1 MKRVAVVAE
10 GSTEYNFVQD
20 VLRCELKNV
29 DVVVRDMRGGGISVP
44 SVLRRILPLLHGKF
58 DCVTTMVDF
67 YKFANPGRNKSAED
81 IEGELAKNA
90 AQNKRGGGPVFLPYV
105 QKHEFES
112 LLFADRDAVSEYLG
126 LSAAQHKKLNAVKGK
141 PEDINH
147 DAPPSK
153 RLIGIHGEYNKAV
166 DGIEIVR
173 NIGLAKIAR
182 ECPRFGKWLSRLKKI
197 AKQ

>member
-1 MKRVAVVAE
+1 MKRVAVVVE

-44 SVLRRILPLLHGKF
+44 SVLRRVRPLLSGKF

-67 YKFANPGRNKSAED
+67 YKFANPGRKSGADD
-81 IEGELAKNA
+81 IQRELAEA
-90 AQNKRGGGPVFLPYV
+90 VEQNNRGRSVFLPYV
-105 QKHEFES
+105 QQHEFEA
-112 LLFADRDAVSEYLG
+112 LLFADRNAVCAHLY
-126 LSAAQHKKLNAVKGK
+126 LSAAQCGKLNAIKGA
-141 PEDINH
+141 PESIDH
-147 DAPPSK
+147 DTPPSR
-153 RLIGIHGEYNKAV
+153 RLLDICPEYKKTA

>member
-1 MKRVAVVAE
+1 MKRVAVVVE

-20 VLRCELKNV
+20 VLRREFKNV
-29 DVVVRDMRGGGISVP
+29 DVVARDMRGGGISVP

-67 YKFANPGRNKSAED
+67 YKFANPGRRSDADD
-81 IEGELAKNA
+81 IQRELAKAVGTN
-90 AQNKRGGGPVFLPYV
+90 NRGGAVFLPYV

-153 RLIGIHGEYNKAV
+153 RIIGIHGEYNKAV

-182 ECPRFGKWLSRLKKI
+182 ECPRFGKWLARLKKI